1 MLQVPARNHKKDV
14 FYEVLCYTIVSD
26 ESHKKRNAK
35 KGILIGECLTTVR
48 FFCNNFYDLI

>member
-35 KGILIGECLTTVR
+35 KGILLLTDYLTTVR
-48 FFCNNFYDLI
+48 AFF